1 MPTTDD
7 YSVLERT
14 FSLREI
20 HEQTGFPLRT
30 LYKLVEDGELK
41 VICPHGQKRGWRV
54 TQSEWNRFT
63 GRDV

>member
-1 MPTTDD
+1 MPATND

-20 HEQTGFPLRT
+20 HEHTGYPLRT

-41 VICPHGQKRGWRV
+41 VVCPHGQKRGWRV